1 MNSNFA
7 VTYGYFATLRRDT
20 SAHNRQQHG
29 FFSGKKSER
38 NTDPVTYFD
47 DADFIRRYR
56 LPKAMVEDLARQYEV
71 SGVCSTMCSSSRA
84 GITAS
89 QRVSSI

>member
-1 MNSNFA
+1 MTSRHTTLTDDNMAFFRA
-7 VTYGYFATLRRDT
+7 RKVTEIRPR
-20 SAHNRQQHG
+20 
-29 FFSGKKSER
+29 K
-38 NTDPVTYFD
+38 DPVTYFD

-56 LPKAMVEDLARQYEV
+56 LPKATVEDLARQYEV
-71 SGVCSTMCSSSRA
+71 SGFCSTMCSGSGA